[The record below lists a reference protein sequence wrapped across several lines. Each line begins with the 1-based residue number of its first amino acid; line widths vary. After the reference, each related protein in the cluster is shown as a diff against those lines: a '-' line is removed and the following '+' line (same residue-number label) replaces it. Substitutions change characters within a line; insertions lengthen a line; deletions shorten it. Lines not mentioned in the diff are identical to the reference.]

1 MMENRTPEP
10 IHLTLKDEFGFER
23 SWIKTEDET
32 LGSMATSY
40 AKYSDLKEEDFFF
53 LLRTVPISTFEP
65 IKKLPLM
72 NGDIIKVIVNI
83 AKLVPCHDGKWIST
97 IISLSPKDHNG
108 MPYNH
113 YSGPATRPDERT
125 LRVLL
130 SFIWPGV
137 PPIAI
142 DCRARKNRTLN
153 DVLLVFRQ
161 ALSRSTIEW
170 EDTGFDDSPPLSQVV
185 GNSSPLTLRISE
197 HPTTTFNDALKNMY
211 TIEEAELRT
220 DPICWIVTGIHATTS
235 EKKEISINM
244 VSDTSVED
252 LHDWLRGKFGIK
264 DTTSHLLHG
273 LRTINNGTVADNG
286 FRIGQDY
293 EVTIAPGPAPF
304 WATGLLP
311 PERPDTPDLSDLE
324 ESPSPTPRASSP
336 FEGEPNHYYLE
347 DDLKDL
353 KRLTHTPGMTLS
365 EVLIEHGYQN
375 LRELR
380 ILHDGVKIHLDD
392 DLSDLPSGS
401 KLEVLREQIGGG
413 GRGRRGTAPRS
424 EVYDGLSQN
433 DNLYRGRTNSIIM
446 GKTVGKQHGI
456 LRGRIDQL
464 PEPEQGHVRLQLQ
477 GRVIGLWAIIIGPAT
492 PLNLLT
498 EQLEDTYERKFV
510 YTLAGPALDTTS
522 TPSQLSLSDGQTI
535 DVGGAN
541 HVPPPNA
548 LDDPD
553 ALRYIIKGTLKELPP
568 PLP

>member
-1 MMENRTPEP
+1 MSHQPTHSVFSDDVSPTSSDAPDYGIQKDASLYFEQVPLIKETLPTSNTREYPIGMMENRTSEP

-97 IISLSPKDHNG
+97 IISLSPRDHNG

-161 ALSRSTIEW
+161 ALSRPTIEW

-197 HPTTTFNDALKNMY
+197 HPTTTFDDALKNMY

-252 LHDWLRGKFGIK
+252 LHNWLRGKFGIK
-264 DTTSHLLHG
+264 DTTTHLLHG

-293 EVTIAPGPAPF
+293 EVTISPGPAPF

-365 EVLIEHGYQN
+365 EVLTKHGYQN

-477 GRVIGLWAIIIGPAT
+477 GRV
-492 PLNLLT
+492 
-498 EQLEDTYERKFV
+498 
-510 YTLAGPALDTTS
+510 
-522 TPSQLSLSDGQTI
+522 
-535 DVGGAN
+535 
-541 HVPPPNA
+541 
-548 LDDPD
+548 
-553 ALRYIIKGTLKELPP
+553 
-568 PLP
+568 